1 MVEIMT
7 ITFRNKDTELKQFLK
22 ERSEHLGEFTGVSI
36 RECLYQFME
45 MYMAPKST
53 LEE

>member
-7 ITFRNKDTELKQFLK
+7 ITFRNKDAELRQFLE
-22 ERSEHLGEFTGVSI
+22 ERSKHLGELTGVSI

-45 MYMAPKST
+45 MWMASKPTS
-53 LEE
+53 EE